1 MVLSRQNSISSFTQ
15 SFKGILQNFNAQI
28 CRIFFKEIP
37 MVHGSCRNATHLCRS
52 QLTMSIELV
61 MSCALNN
68 KIWLFFSNFL
78 CYYLDKIL
86 YQSLPKA
93 SKEFSKILMLRFV
106 RFFCQRNTHGAWIM
120 SKCNSSMSI
129 TIDYVDRIGHVVC
142 SKQ

>member
-28 CRIFFKEIP
+28 CRIFFKEIH

-61 MSCALNN
+61 MSFALNN

-78 CYYLDKIL
+78 WYYLDKIL
-86 YQSLPKA
+86 YQALPKA

-106 RFFCQRNTHGAWIM
+106 EYFSKKYPWCMDHVEMQLIYVDLYPKLQRN
-120 SKCNSSMSI
+120 SPKF
-129 TIDYVDRIGHVVC
+129 
-142 SKQ
+142 